1 MASGFE
7 ILWFV
12 AFAFGFWII
21 LVVLQKRTRFVA
33 LPDEIIAW
41 LFLPDRMKWGR
52 RSAGSEDA
60 LCQGG
65 DCQRARRCRLI
76 RRVRD
81 ALSHG
86 RFPRLR
92 DGEEHLLPV
101 AGGGSRQLPVLPPT
115 TGTGGHLL
123 FFFSN
128 GVCVVYV
135 SVRLSCSSSLDV
147 GSSRSLEY
155 K

>member
-12 AFAFGFWII
+12 AFPDGFWII

-41 LFLPDRMKWGR
+41 LFLPDRMKRGR
-52 RSAGSEDA
+52 GPQGQKTHCAKVATVREPEDVDSSAGSETPCPMVVF
-60 LCQGG
+60 LGCEMGKST
-65 DCQRARRCRLI
+65 CCR
-76 RRVRD
+76 
-81 ALSHG
+81 S
-86 RFPRLR
+86 
-92 DGEEHLLPV
+92 PV
-101 AGGGSRQLPVLPPT
+101 AAAGSFLSCLRRQGLEVIF
-115 TGTGGHLL
+115 